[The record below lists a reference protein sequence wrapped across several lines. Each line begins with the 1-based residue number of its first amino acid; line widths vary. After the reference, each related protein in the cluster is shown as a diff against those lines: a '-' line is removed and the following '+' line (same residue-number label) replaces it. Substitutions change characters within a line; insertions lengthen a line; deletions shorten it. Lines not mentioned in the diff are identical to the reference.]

1 MSYYTGFDNKQYE
14 IDWDLVFLNKNKN
27 INGKY
32 ILSIVEYHN
41 CIDNYFE
48 FYFLLDK
55 CIDLVHKFGIY
66 KTFSMIAVYHS
77 DIITF
82 QQLKKN
88 NKLYIHLAKL
98 LLQHFSSFDIIA
110 NICNGGY
117 IPIDTFDDDT
127 ISNAS
132 TEIEDLNDTDND
144 NDNDTETDNDNDTES
159 SNDTD
164 TESSSDYKT
173 ESSSDNDTESSNDTD
188 TDNDNDTDTESSS
201 DNDTESSTDYKTESS
216 NDTDTESSS
225 DYKTESS
232 SDNDTDTESSSDND
246 TDTESSNDTE
256 TESSNDTD
264 TESSSDNDYKN

>member
-144 NDNDTETDNDNDTES
+144 NDTES

>member
-173 ESSSDNDTESSNDTD
+173 ESSSDNDT
-188 TDNDNDTDTESSS
+188 
-201 DNDTESSTDYKTESS
+201 
-216 NDTDTESSS
+216 
-225 DYKTESS
+225 
-232 SDNDTDTESSSDND
+232 DTESSSDND